1 MKTEKVDILKIEF
14 EGEEAT
20 NFKKAVEKI
29 VQENNRAGFNQT
41 LDPDEKKVIND
52 LHEKIK

>member
-14 EGEEAT
+14 EGDEAT
-20 NFKKAVEKI
+20 NFKKVVQKI
-29 VQENNRAGFNQT
+29 AEENAKAGFKQL

-52 LHEKIK
+52 LYEKIK